1 MKKLSNAIDRF
12 CQRHPRF
19 GVPRLMLW
27 VVIASAIIYIFSMM
41 DSSGAF
47 LYYLMFNPRLIL
59 QGQIWRL
66 FTFILIPINSSPIW
80 LFISLYF
87 YYFIGS
93 TLERQWGTPKFT
105 IYYLSGILFTAL
117 YGLIAGLLSGAHYIY
132 ITASYINLSMFFVF
146 ATYFPDHQVLVLFII
161 PVKIKYLAWFDLAL
175 TVLMSALYMGS
186 YGFLSFAWLLPIVPI
201 MNYLLFFGRDI
212 RNLLPASMNR
222 RRQSWRAAVRR
233 PNVHWAD
240 GYRSKTGERPYRHK
254 CTVCGRTDTDYPN
267 LEFRYCSKCSGY
279 YCYCID
285 HINNH
290 AHITEEN
297 RQNKSNI

>member
-27 VVIASAIIYIFSMM
+27 VVIASAVIYIFSMM

-117 YGLIAGLLSGAHYIY
+117 YGLIAGLLSGAYYIY

-161 PVKIKYLAWFDLAL
+161 PVKIKWLAYLDAALFVFGIIQGAVAGSLLLA
-175 TVLMSALYMGS
+175 
-186 YGFLSFAWLLPIVPI
+186 LLPIIAVL
-201 MNYLLFFGRDI
+201 NYFIFCGDILFDSIRALTGRA
-212 RNLLPASMNR
+212 RMR
-222 RRQSWRAAVRR
+222 RS
-233 PNVHWAD
+233 PNVINFKKAA
-240 GYRSKTGERPYRHK
+240 REARREAESKPYTRK
-254 CTVCGRTDTDYPN
+254 CAVCGRTDADYPD
-267 LEFRYCSKCSGY
+267 LEFRYCSRCQGY
-279 YCYCID
+279 HCFCQD
-285 HINNH
+285 HINSH
-290 AHITEEN
+290 VHFTE
-297 RQNKSNI
+297 

>member
-1 MKKLSNAIDRF
+1 MKELRKRFERFCLRNRNKGIPNLMMWIGIGNVLVYVLTAID
-12 CQRHPRF
+12 PS
-19 GVPRLMLW
+19 RLVYGALT
-27 VVIASAIIYIFSMM
+27 FSRAGILRGEVWRLFSYVLTYLL
-41 DSSGAF
+41 DVSGAQMILAMISLF
-47 LYYLMFNPRLIL
+47 VYYQFGRLLESSWGSFRFNLYYLTGLLLTDLFGLI
-59 QGQIWRL
+59 
-66 FTFILIPINSSPIW
+66 
-80 LFISLYF
+80 
-87 YYFIGS
+87 IGS
-93 TLERQWGTPKFT
+93 GV
-105 IYYLSGILFTAL
+105 SAVAL
-117 YGLIAGLLSGAHYIY
+117 
-132 ITASYINLSMFFVF
+132 NLSIFLAV
-146 ATYFPDHQVLVLFII
+146 ATLAPEMRMLLFFII

-212 RNLLPASMNR
+212 RNLLPASMKR

>member
-27 VVIASAIIYIFSMM
+27 VVIASAVIYIFSMM

-105 IYYLSGILFTAL
+105 VYYLSGILFTAL
-117 YGLIAGLLSGAHYIY
+117 YGLIAGLLSGAYYIY

-161 PVKIKYLAWFDLAL
+161 PVKIKWLAYLDVALFVFGIIQGAVAGSLLLA
-175 TVLMSALYMGS
+175 
-186 YGFLSFAWLLPIVPI
+186 LLPIIAVL
-201 MNYLLFFGRDI
+201 NYFIFCGDMLFDSIRALTGRA
-212 RNLLPASMNR
+212 RMR
-222 RRQSWRAAVRR
+222 RS
-233 PNVHWAD
+233 PNVINFKKAT
-240 GYRSKTGERPYRHK
+240 REARREAESRPYTRK
-254 CTVCGRTDTDYPN
+254 CAVCGRTDADYPD
-267 LEFRYCSKCSGY
+267 LEFRYCSRCQGY
-279 YCYCID
+279 HCFCQD
-285 HINNH
+285 HINSH
-290 AHITEEN
+290 VHFTE
-297 RQNKSNI
+297 

>member
-161 PVKIKYLAWFDLAL
+161 PVKIKWLAYLDVALFVFGIIQGAVAGSLLLA
-175 TVLMSALYMGS
+175 
-186 YGFLSFAWLLPIVPI
+186 LLPIIAVL
-201 MNYLLFFGRDI
+201 NYFIFCGDMLFDSIRALTGRA
-212 RNLLPASMNR
+212 RMR
-222 RRQSWRAAVRR
+222 RS
-233 PNVHWAD
+233 PNVINFKKAA
-240 GYRSKTGERPYRHK
+240 REARREAESKPYTRK
-254 CTVCGRTDTDYPN
+254 CAVCGRTDADYPD
-267 LEFRYCSKCSGY
+267 LEFRYCSRCQGY
-279 YCYCID
+279 HCFCQD
-285 HINNH
+285 HINSH
-290 AHITEEN
+290 VHFTE
-297 RQNKSNI
+297 